1 MDHEPRSEAG
11 QDLPPRP
18 LEGLRLLA
26 VEDHAIGRILL
37 EAMLGPLGVDA
48 TVVADGAAA
57 RDAARTGNFAVVLVD
72 LGLPDVPGERLAGE
86 LARLPGCRDAAI
98 VAVTGRA
105 RPDELPP
112 VFVDW
117 LEKPFSVRELD
128 ARLRALIDRRALSA

>member
-1 MDHEPRSEAG
+1 MEHEVKSEGG

-18 LEGLRLLA
+18 LDGLRLLA

-37 EAMLGPLGVDA
+37 EAMLGPLGVVA

-57 RDAARTGNFAVVLVD
+57 RKIARTENFSVVLVD

-86 LARLPGCRDAAI
+86 LARLPGTRDAVF

-105 RPDELPP
+105 RPSELPT
-112 VFVDW
+112 VFADW

-128 ARLRALIDRRALSA
+128 ARLRALVTPRALSA